1 MKKAE
6 KENALIIRVY
16 NPDDK
21 KSTDFDIIYHDDI
34 KNTSLVKFD
43 EETVMD
49 NVEISFDENKIKI
62 NNVKTCQALSIKVK

>member
-1 MKKAE
+1 MKKS
-6 KENALIIRVY
+6 
-16 NPDDK
+16 DDK
-21 KSTDFDIIYHDDI
+21 MSTDFDIIYHYDI

-49 NVEISFDENKIKI
+49 NVEFSFDGNKIKI